1 MRSKL
6 LFGVALSTLLLTGCE
21 SEAEDAIVVDLLAIE
36 YVNPD
41 NSDQACRV
49 SYVVRN
55 NTQNRLNRLW
65 LTLSWS
71 EESEANE
78 HKSNAQIAV
87 KDVPPKGKWKTKN
100 QLPLT
105 IEGQTCANVPDPWVA
120 SWNEC
125 RLENTPEGECQN
137 LVQIK
142 KSY

>member
-1 MRSKL
+1 MRSTL
-6 LFGVALSTLLLTGCE
+6 LFGVALFTLLLSGCE

-36 YVNPD
+36 YANPG
-41 NSDQACRV
+41 NSETACRV

-78 HKSNAQIAV
+78 NKSNAQIAV

-120 SWNEC
+120 AWNEC
-125 RLENTPEGECQN
+125 RLENTPEGDCQN
-137 LVQIK
+137 LVRIK